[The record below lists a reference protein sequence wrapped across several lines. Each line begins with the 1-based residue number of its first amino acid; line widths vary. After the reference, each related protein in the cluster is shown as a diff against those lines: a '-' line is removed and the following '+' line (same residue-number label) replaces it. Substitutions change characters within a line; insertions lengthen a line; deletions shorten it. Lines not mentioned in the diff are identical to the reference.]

1 MNMSKR
7 DNVFTLLNSE
17 GPVLTVKKSD
27 IDEYV
32 IYDKEDSIVDILD
45 NEQMYKFTR
54 GELILHGPLS
64 DYHYSS
70 YPGSMK
76 PDLKRL
82 DEFIGVDTTD
92 KIY

>member
-1 MNMSKR
+1 MNRPKR

-17 GPVLTVKKSD
+17 GPILTVKKSD

-54 GELILHGPLS
+54 GELILHGPLNN
-64 DYHYSS
+64 YHYPS

-76 PDLKRL
+76 PDLQRL

>member
-1 MNMSKR
+1 MKRLKR
-7 DNVFTLLNSE
+7 DKVFTLLNSE

-54 GELILHGPLS
+54 GELILHGPLT

>member
-1 MNMSKR
+1 MNRSKR

-17 GPVLTVKKSD
+17 GPILTVKKSD

-54 GELILHGPLS
+54 GELILHGLLS

>member
-1 MNMSKR
+1 MKR
-7 DNVFTLLNSE
+7 SRRDKVITLLNSE
-17 GPVLTVKKSD
+17 GPVLTALKAD
-27 IDEYV
+27 IDEFV

-45 NEQMYKFTR
+45 TDKMFAFTR
-54 GELILHGPLS
+54 GELILNGPLQ

-76 PDLKRL
+76 PNLKEL